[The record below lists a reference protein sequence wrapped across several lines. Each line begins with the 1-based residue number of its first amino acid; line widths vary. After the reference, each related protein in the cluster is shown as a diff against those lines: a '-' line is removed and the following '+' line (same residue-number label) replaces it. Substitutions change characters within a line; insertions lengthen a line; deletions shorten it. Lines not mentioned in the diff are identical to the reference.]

1 MKNLIRKILREEF
14 DDFGWAEEL
23 VGNTKQFSP
32 AEEFLYEI
40 MSNLTMVPSKNSP
53 GLMLYKNKSGV
64 TLMADDAD
72 RDEKNPILLVN
83 YDKIWRKLNQKF
95 GLNNQEIKDLCV
107 RMLEMTHKRKV
118 LTAEVGFVSAA
129 HSLEMTHKRKVLT
142 AEFRGAI
149 SALSWK

>member
-14 DDFGWAEEL
+14 DDFDW
-23 VGNTKQFSP
+23 VGEIKQFSP

-53 GLMLYKNKSGV
+53 GLMLYKDESGLN
-64 TLMADDAD
+64 LMADDAD
-72 RDEKNPILLVN
+72 RDEKNPYLLVN

-118 LTAEVGFVSAA
+118 LTAETTKPV
-129 HSLEMTHKRKVLT
+129 
-142 AEFRGAI
+142 
-149 SALSWK
+149 

>member
-23 VGNTKQFSP
+23 IGNTKQFSP

-40 MSNLTMVPSKNSP
+40 MSNLKVVPSENNP
-53 GLMLYKNKSGV
+53 GWMEYKDESGV
-64 TLMADDAD
+64 ILMADNVD
-72 RDEKNPILLVN
+72 RNEKISHLWVD

-95 GLNNQEIKDLCV
+95 GLNNQETKDLCV

-118 LTAEVGFVSAA
+118 LTAV
-129 HSLEMTHKRKVLT
+129 
-142 AEFRGAI
+142 FR
-149 SALSWK
+149 

>member
-1 MKNLIRKILREEF
+1 MKNLIRKILKEEF

-40 MSNLTMVPSKNSP
+40 MSNLKIVPSKNNP
-53 GLMLYKNKSGV
+53 GWMLYKDKGGV
-64 TLMADDAD
+64 TLMADNVD
-72 RDEKNPILLVN
+72 RNEKNSHLWVD

-95 GLNNQEIKDLCV
+95 GLNNQETKDLCV

-118 LTAEVGFVSAA
+118 LTAV
-129 HSLEMTHKRKVLT
+129 
-142 AEFRGAI
+142 FR
-149 SALSWK
+149 

>member
-14 DDFGWAEEL
+14 DDFDWAEEL

-40 MSNLTMVPSKNSP
+40 MSNLKAVPSEKHP
-53 GLMLYKNKSGV
+53 GWMLYKDKSGLN
-64 TLMADDAD
+64 LMADDAD

-118 LTAEVGFVSAA
+118 LTADLD
-129 HSLEMTHKRKVLT
+129 HHL
-142 AEFRGAI
+142 I
-149 SALSWK
+149 SRR

>member
-23 VGNTKQFSP
+23 IGNTKQFSP

-40 MSNLTMVPSKNSP
+40 MSNLKVVPSENNP
-53 GLMLYKNKSGV
+53 GWMEYKDESGV
-64 TLMADDAD
+64 ILMADNVD
-72 RDEKNPILLVN
+72 RNEKISHLWVD

-95 GLNNQEIKDLCV
+95 GLNNQETKDLCV

-118 LTAEVGFVSAA
+118 LTADE
-129 HSLEMTHKRKVLT
+129 
-142 AEFRGAI
+142 
-149 SALSWK
+149 W

>member
-1 MKNLIRKILREEF
+1 MKNLIRKILKEEF
-14 DDFGWAEEL
+14 DDFDW
-23 VGNTKQFSP
+23 VGEIKQFSP

-53 GLMLYKNKSGV
+53 GLMLYKDESGLN
-64 TLMADDAD
+64 LMADDAD
-72 RDEKNPILLVN
+72 RDEKNPYLLVN

-118 LTAEVGFVSAA
+118 LTADLD
-129 HSLEMTHKRKVLT
+129 HHL
-142 AEFRGAI
+142 I
-149 SALSWK
+149 SRR